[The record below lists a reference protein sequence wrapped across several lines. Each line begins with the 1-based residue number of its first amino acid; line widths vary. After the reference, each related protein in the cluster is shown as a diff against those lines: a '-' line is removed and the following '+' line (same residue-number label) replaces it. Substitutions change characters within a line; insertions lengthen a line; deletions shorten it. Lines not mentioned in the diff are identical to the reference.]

1 MSNAAFRFL
10 STCVLIL
17 GLLFAGASQ
26 LGAAEPTAEE
36 LANANNPLADIKA
49 VNLQN
54 YYVPKLY
61 GLDGEVANTFWV
73 RGVRPTGRVLWR
85 ASLPL
90 VTVPAAMEPVSGLG
104 DFNIFG
110 AYLLKQDPKLT
121 FGVGPQLVAPTASR
135 DELGAGKWQAGLAAV
150 AFAVP
155 SPKLQYGALVTWQA
169 SFAGDED
176 RRDTSVLATQV
187 FGMWQLGG
195 GTYLRSAPL
204 WVFDLRTG
212 YYNVPFG
219 FGIGKVTKVD
229 KTVFNIFVEP
239 QFTILHN
246 GVGQPALQIF
256 TGLNMQF
263 E

>member
-1 MSNAAFRFL
+1 MKCSGHITRAL
-10 STCVLIL
+10 LIL
-17 GLLFAGASQ
+17 VSGLLVFGASQ
-26 LGAAEPTAEE
+26 SLAQEPTAEE
-36 LANANNPLADIKA
+36 LARANNPLADIKA
-49 VNLQN
+49 VNFQN

-61 GLDGEVANTFWV
+61 GLDNEVANTFWV
-73 RGVRPTGRVLWR
+73 RAVKPTGRVLWR

-90 VTVPAAMEPVSGLG
+90 ATVPGATESVSGLG

-110 AYLLKQDPKLT
+110 AYLIAQDPKLS
-121 FGVGPQLVAPTASR
+121 FGVGPQLVAPTASE
-135 DELGAGKWQAGLAAV
+135 DELGAGKWQLGLAAV
-150 AFAVP
+150 MFAVP

-169 SFAGDED
+169 SIAGDED
-176 RRDTSVLATQV
+176 RRDTSLFVTQV

-195 GTYLRSAPL
+195 GKYLRSAPL
-204 WVFDLRTG
+204 WVFDLKTG

-219 FGIGKVTKVD
+219 FGVGQVTKVNN
-229 KTVFNIFVEP
+229 TVFNIFVEP

-263 E
+263 N